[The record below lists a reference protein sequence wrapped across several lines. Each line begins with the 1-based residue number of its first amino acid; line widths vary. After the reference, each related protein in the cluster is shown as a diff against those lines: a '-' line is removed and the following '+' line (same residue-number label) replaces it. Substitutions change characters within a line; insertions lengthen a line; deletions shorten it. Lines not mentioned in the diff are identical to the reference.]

1 MNTIDCSPIVL
12 VLARWRFQIKEIFM
26 DIKEAF
32 ASALKQARNVRGLT
46 QEDFS
51 DVSSRTYISTLE
63 RGLKSPTIDKINV
76 LAKVIGVHPLS
87 LLTLAYLTE
96 ANDSTPK
103 KLLARIE
110 SDLKLLNRS

>member
-12 VLARWRFQIKEIFM
+12 VLARWRFQVKEIFM

-32 ASALKQARNVRGLT
+32 ARALKQARNARGLT

-76 LAKVIGVHPLS
+76 LAKVIEVHPLS
-87 LLTLAYLTE
+87 LLTLTYLTE
-96 ANDSTPK
+96 AGDSNPK

-110 SDLKLLNRS
+110 IDLKLLGHN